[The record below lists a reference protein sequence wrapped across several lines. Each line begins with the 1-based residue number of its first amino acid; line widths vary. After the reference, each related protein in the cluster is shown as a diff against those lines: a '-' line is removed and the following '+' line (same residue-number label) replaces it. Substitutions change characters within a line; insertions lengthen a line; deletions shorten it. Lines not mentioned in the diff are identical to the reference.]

1 MKTMMAKFFAASL
14 VAAVCGAALAVDT
27 STDVLL
33 WHIDLTDN
41 WSTRYSPDF
50 DGIKFYMVSSDG
62 SSKIDLTPKTYA
74 TREDL
79 AKLIVGESVQALGN
93 DGTISGS
100 TILPNGTGRVAGY
113 YYTEL
118 SSYGSGYSF
127 MAETW
132 AGNTMSTWL
141 LSPVSYETLQQAGAI
156 AALNDLLG
164 TSDLNPQ
171 HSYSSFNMGKEMVPE
186 PSGGL
191 LMLLG
196 GALLALRRK
205 REA

>member
-1 MKTMMAKFFAASL
+1 MKMKMAKFFAASL

-62 SSKIDLTPKTYA
+62 SSKIDLTPNTYA

-93 DGTISGS
+93 GGTISGD

-118 SSYGSGYSF
+118 SGYGSGYSF